1 MKRKDIIHLVTVSF
15 YIVFGMVV
23 GVVFDKQ
30 WLSDEQMKYVQR
42 LKIENDLL
50 LQEKQSWVSYLGNE
64 FNNIRFYTTV
74 EDEQL
79 QNLNL
84 VLGSI
89 GVTLEK
95 MPETMGLYQQRGI
108 IITLGEELDETYGL
122 PHLAL
127 KAIPK
132 HEVDV
137 NLMYL
142 SLLRIKEELLQ

>member
-1 MKRKDIIHLVTVSF
+1 MKKTNIIQLLTVSF
-15 YIVFGMVV
+15 YLVFGIIV

-42 LKIENDLL
+42 LRVENDLL
-50 LQEKQSWVSYLGNE
+50 IQEKQSWVRYVENE
-64 FNNIRFYTTV
+64 FNDIRFYTTA
-74 EDEQL
+74 EDEHF

-84 VLGSI
+84 LLGSI
-89 GVTLEK
+89 GVTLERL
-95 MPETMGLYQQRGI
+95 PETMGLYQQGI
-108 IITLGEELDETYGL
+108 IISLGEELEETYGL
-122 PHLAL
+122 PHLTL

-142 SLLRIKEELLQ
+142 SLLRMKEELLQ